1 MKAKSQVNE
10 KFIEMENYMYKILKI
25 MYKILK
31 ISAKRLTLCA
41 ACAKCILIFSSFD
54 GVGVN
59 LTLTEPMTSRMLQGS
74 CLLQA

>member
-1 MKAKSQVNE
+1 
-10 KFIEMENYMYKILKI
+10 

-54 GVGVN
+54 GMGVI
-59 LTLTEPMTSRMLQGS
+59 LTLTEPMTSRMLQGN

>member
-10 KFIEMENYMYKILKI
+10 KFIEMENY

-59 LTLTEPMTSRMLQGS
+59 LTLTEPMTSRKLQGS